1 MGFVT
6 DMGNVDG
13 ANGYEGR
20 MMGVKLTKELR
31 QAFAVPN
38 AEKRPRAVDTAAH
51 TSTATCVQI
60 TPAIRA
66 KKQRV
71 RCQSGWAR
79 MSNAG
84 DKSGPRSLS
93 VRSFI
98 IVRGWFHTRHNRDVS
113 AIACASA

>member
-38 AEKRPRAVDTAAH
+38 AEKRP
-51 TSTATCVQI
+51 
-60 TPAIRA
+60 
-66 KKQRV
+66 
-71 RCQSGWAR
+71 
-79 MSNAG
+79 
-84 DKSGPRSLS
+84 
-93 VRSFI
+93 
-98 IVRGWFHTRHNRDVS
+98 
-113 AIACASA
+113 